1 MSWERGGRKEKR
13 GITGRTWKDASARP
27 CVLEDTGLKVTP
39 LDVPPVY
46 AAATLL

>member
-1 MSWERGGRKEKR
+1 MYGIEGGERKR
-13 GITGRTWKDASARP
+13 GMTGRTWNDASARP